1 MAKTIAQKSVELA
14 ELNAKLTGDLAGA
27 QAMLGEATAKIEALT
42 AQAAD
47 LKAKLDLS
55 VAAVAEQSARA
66 DAAEEN
72 VQTVTAERDAHA
84 ARVKELSA
92 TLALHPEVKQPD
104 GQAPVP
110 GADSPAGSEQPATWA
125 DAVKACGG
133 DYVAARRKFPKI
145 HEEYLA
151 AATPKK

>member
-1 MAKTIAQKSVELA
+1 MAKTIVQKSVELA

-47 LKAKLDLS
+47 LQGKLDLS
-55 VAAVAEQSARA
+55 LAAVAEQSARA
-66 DAAEEN
+66 DAA
-72 VQTVTAERDAHA
+72 VADLQTVTTARDAHA
-84 ARVKELSA
+84 AEVKRLSA
-92 TLALHPEVKQPD
+92 VLALHPEVNQPA
-104 GQAPVP
+104 GQAAVP
-110 GADSPAGSEQPATWA
+110 GADATAGSEQPATWA